1 MESGRAVFP
10 PGKQEKFEGLG
21 YSPAVA
27 CGPFLFVAGQVGV
40 GDSGVVEDPE
50 EQFRLAFEKLFALCR
65 EAAFFKVKKE
75 FFPAP
80 PYPAFTGLIE
90 VNHYIVQG
98 AVHEAQENYAEFHR
112 KVFDEDGNFLHGVW
126 QTYDTD
132 KYAALCNM
140 AVSKLYFS
148 CGIVFLWTARML
160 AEVKQSLHLMHDLY
174 CIPQL
179 PLSATAKQ
187 MVYQVKDGDEIER
200 FEILALNRMV
210 RIMLTVL
217 IALPKIG
224 VAFILML
231 SGCRWLA
238 ATQSFGDLILNALAL
253 EFVIGIDELMFE
265 AFTPE
270 QTRSFIEQTKIA
282 YPREGEGGIQNLDT
296 SRNTLGIIL
305 NLAWS
310 YMYLN
315 DWQQVLPNFSHDIRA
330 HCQSRFAEMYTLKCP
345 FMGDP
350 DECFPF
356 GE

>member
-21 YSPAVA
+21 YSPAVT

-50 EQFRLAFEKLFALCR
+50 AQFRLAFEKLFALCR

-112 KVFDEDGNFLHGVW
+112 KVFDEDGNFLHDVW

-187 MVYQVKDGDEIER
+187 MVYQVKDGDEIEC
-200 FEILALNRMV
+200 FEILALNRLV

-270 QTRSFIEQTKIA
+270 QTR
-282 YPREGEGGIQNLDT
+282 NLPGRDK
-296 SRNTLGIIL
+296 
-305 NLAWS
+305 A
-310 YMYLN
+310 
-315 DWQQVLPNFSHDIRA
+315 
-330 HCQSRFAEMYTLKCP
+330 
-345 FMGDP
+345 
-350 DECFPF
+350 
-356 GE
+356 

>member
-1 MESGRAVFP
+1 MAASTII
-10 PGKQEKFEGLG
+10 
-21 YSPAVA
+21 PAVEYVPVDTDLQKLHEA
-27 CGPFLFVAGQVGV
+27 FKTYRDLPADIYGLAIAVSVVDLPEVITCRATKAQTAGVLFG
-40 GDSGVVEDPE
+40 
-50 EQFRLAFEKLFALCR
+50 FTALS
-65 EAAFFKVKKE
+65 VNLWLQ
-75 FFPAP
+75 
-80 PYPAFTGLIE
+80 GLILYY

-282 YPREGEGGIQNLDT
+282 YPREGEGGIQNESSMSLLL
-296 SRNTLGIIL
+296 NTLGIIL